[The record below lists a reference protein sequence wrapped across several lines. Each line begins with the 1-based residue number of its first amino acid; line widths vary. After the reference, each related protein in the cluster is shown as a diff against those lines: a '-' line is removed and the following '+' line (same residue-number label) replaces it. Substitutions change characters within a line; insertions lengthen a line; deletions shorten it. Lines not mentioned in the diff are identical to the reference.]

1 MATEVSHERRL
12 RDLVTRITGYQTKLS
27 SGLLTPVYV
36 NYWDRIIEIDPDRD
50 LTKLGDLLLIAV
62 ACVIDPTFTYHN

>member
-1 MATEVSHERRL
+1 VATEVSHERRL